1 MFPGS
6 NLTIDTMRDC
16 MLENGFANSTI
27 DVQVIPC
34 PDNRQY
40 GYSGILTAS
49 ARKVV
54 AKKRQG

>member
-6 NLTIDTMRDC
+6 NLTIDTMREC
-16 MLENGFANSTI
+16 MLENGFAQSSI

-49 ARKVV
+49 ARKV
-54 AKKRQG
+54 AKKK